1 MARRS
6 LRHAVATTTSLVL
19 IAAGVTVGLGASVA
33 QAAPACALN
42 QSVTDD
48 WPGSVWTPY
57 TVSKEVVGDGKVAAG
72 QTVTYITK
80 VSGSGALV
88 NEIRD
93 FHPAGFQLVKARLN
107 VKWLIGDQKWDD
119 VTKTVVVGNNSV
131 VAKGGGWTT
140 AGGGVIALETT
151 YKVPDNAVVGT
162 QLDSGAGTN
171 IVLAA
176 GDWNINP
183 MGVCV
188 TIRQPNPVEAGA
200 GSLEDMGFG
209 SLNSGSGQVFGSPDR
224 PAGVD
229 DQCHQRCL
237 GQCARQHELTQFRLV
252 NRPSYQRMLVAR
264 PISMFWKY
272 LPPLKSTITSGVP
285 TLNVEAYDIEPRSGS
300 PDETRP

>member
-1 MARRS
+1 MSRRS

-19 IAAGVTVGLGASVA
+19 LAAGVTVGLGASVA
-33 QAAPACALN
+33 QAAPACALS
-42 QSVTDD
+42 QSVTDS
-48 WPGSVWTPY
+48 WPGSVWTDY
-57 TVSKEVVGDGKVAAG
+57 TVSKEVVGDGTVAPG

-107 VKWLIGDQKWDD
+107 VKWLIGNQQWED
-119 VTKTVVVGNNSV
+119 VTGTAVVNGTSV

-151 YKVPDNAVVGT
+151 YKVPDNATVGSK
-162 QLDSGAGTN
+162 LDSGAGTN

-209 SLNSGSGQVFGSPDR
+209 SVNTGSGQVFGSLTDPQGSMTNVIG
-224 PAGVD
+224 GV
-229 DQCHQRCL
+229 L
-237 GQCARQHELTQFRLV
+237 G
-252 NRPSYQRMLVAR
+252 
-264 PISMFWKY
+264 
-272 LPPLKSTITSGVP
+272 
-285 TLNVEAYDIEPRSGS
+285 NVIGNLS
-300 PDETRP
+300 

>member
-1 MARRS
+1 MSRTS
-6 LRHAVATTTSLVL
+6 LRRAAAVVASAALV
-19 IAAGVTVGLGASVA
+19 AGGVTVGLGASAA

-42 QSVTDD
+42 QSVTSK
-48 WPGSVWTPY
+48 WAGSLWTPY
-57 TVSKEVVGDGKVAAG
+57 TVSKEVVGDGTVAPG
-72 QTVTYITK
+72 QTVTYLTK

-107 VKWLIGDQKWDD
+107 VKWLIGDQKWEDITGTA
-119 VTKTVVVGNNSV
+119 VIGNNSV
-131 VAKGGGWTT
+131 TAKGAGWTT

-188 TIRQPNPVEAGA
+188 SIRPKNPVEAGA
-200 GSLEDMGFG
+200 GSLEDLGFG
-209 SLNSGSGQVFGSPDR
+209 SVNTGSGQVFGSLTDPQ
-224 PAGVD
+224 GSITNI
-229 DQCHQRCL
+229 L
-237 GQCARQHELTQFRLV
+237 GD
-252 NRPSYQRMLVAR
+252 
-264 PISMFWKY
+264 
-272 LPPLKSTITSGVP
+272 TITRV
-285 TLNVEAYDIEPRSGS
+285 LQNGS
-300 PDETRP
+300 

>member
-1 MARRS
+1 MRAQPVGHRQLGRFPRDALHRQQGGCRRWQG
-6 LRHAVATTTSLVL
+6 RR
-19 IAAGVTVGLGASVA
+19 
-33 QAAPACALN
+33 
-42 QSVTDD
+42 
-48 WPGSVWTPY
+48 GS
-57 TVSKEVVGDGKVAAG
+57 DGHLHHQG
-72 QTVTYITK
+72 FRF
-80 VSGSGALV
+80 GSPRQQ
-88 NEIRD
+88 IRD

-209 SLNSGSGQVFGSPDR
+209 SLNSGSGQVFGS
-224 PAGVD
+224 
-229 DQCHQRCL
+229 
-237 GQCARQHELTQFRLV
+237 LTDPQG
-252 NRPSYQRMLVAR
+252 
-264 PISMFWKY
+264 SM
-272 LPPLKSTITSGVP
+272 TNVISGV
-285 TLNVEAYDIEPRSGS
+285 LGNVLGNMS
-300 PDETRP
+300 

>member
-42 QSVTDD
+42 QSVTDS
-48 WPGSVWTPY
+48 WAGSLGTPY
-57 TVSKEVVGDGKVAAG
+57 TVSKEVVGDGKVAPG
-72 QTVTYITK
+72 QTVTYLTK

-88 NEIRD
+88 NQIRD

-140 AGGGVIALETT
+140 AGGGIIALETT

-209 SLNSGSGQVFGSPDR
+209 SLNSGSGQVFGS
-224 PAGVD
+224 
-229 DQCHQRCL
+229 
-237 GQCARQHELTQFRLV
+237 LTDPQG
-252 NRPSYQRMLVAR
+252 
-264 PISMFWKY
+264 SM
-272 LPPLKSTITSGVP
+272 TNVISGV
-285 TLNVEAYDIEPRSGS
+285 LGNVLGNMS
-300 PDETRP
+300 

>member
-1 MARRS
+1 MSRRS
-6 LRHAVATTTSLVL
+6 LRHAVATTASLVL
-19 IAAGVTVGLGASVA
+19 LATGVTVGLGASVA
-33 QAAPACALN
+33 QASPACALS

-48 WPGSVWTPY
+48 WAGSWGLPY
-57 TVSKEVVGDGKVAAG
+57 TVSKEVVGDGTVAPG
-72 QTVTYITK
+72 QTVTYLTK

-88 NEIRD
+88 NQIRD

-107 VKWLIGDQKWDD
+107 VKWLLGGQSWED
-119 VTKTVVVGNNSV
+119 VTGTAVVGDNSV
-131 VAKGGGWTT
+131 VAKGTGWTT

-151 YKVPDNAVVGT
+151 YKVPDDATVGS

-209 SLNSGSGQVFGSPDR
+209 SVNTGSGQVFGSLTDPQ
-224 PAGVD
+224 GSMTNVIGGI
-229 DQCHQRCL
+229 L
-237 GQCARQHELTQFRLV
+237 G
-252 NRPSYQRMLVAR
+252 
-264 PISMFWKY
+264 
-272 LPPLKSTITSGVP
+272 
-285 TLNVEAYDIEPRSGS
+285 NVIGDMS
-300 PDETRP
+300 